1 MYILPAEGFGGAER
15 QGVLHMRLLP
25 RFGIDVVPVV
35 GPGPVIGRQL
45 EAAGLREYVFCPE
58 FPKAMAR
65 PPTLLGQPGRGLG
78 YVSSYFRLRRKL
90 IALGRAHHVD
100 AVFASR
106 AFGWAVGSAV
116 GRRLGVPVIW
126 RTGSRPSRRAHVV
139 AVRTVARL
147 IAPDLLVTNS
157 DVGSEILRSL
167 LRVPTKVVPN
177 GVDERRFDPAR
188 VAPRFR
194 QPGTSLV
201 VGLAA
206 RPTYEKGLDSLAEV
220 TRLLVQQVPSVRV
233 LVAGD
238 FAWRDHFHRRFHEAG
253 LDERVS
259 FLGHVDD
266 VESFYASCDV
276 VVLTSHRQSI
286 EMSSNAIL
294 EAMAMERPVVVSDV
308 GGMAEVVR
316 EGEHG
321 FLVDPDEPAMFAA
334 RIATLLDDG
343 ELRARMGLAG
353 RATILARHRSDVVT
367 ARLAELIA
375 RVCGRPQVAEETWTT
390 AEE

>member
-25 RFGIDVVPVV
+25 RFGIDVIPVV
-35 GPGPVIGRQL
+35 GSGPVIEGQL
-45 EAAGLREYVFCPE
+45 RAAGLHDYVFCPE
-58 FPKAMAR
+58 FPKALTR
-65 PPTLLGQPGRGLG
+65 PPSPIAELGRGLG
-78 YVSSYFRLRRKL
+78 YLRSYFRLRHKL
-90 IALGRAHHVD
+90 IALGRAQRVD

-106 AFGWAVGSAV
+106 AFGWAVGSGV
-116 GRRLGVPVIW
+116 GRSLGVPVIW
-126 RTGSRPSRRAHVV
+126 RTGSRPARRAHVA
-139 AVRTVARL
+139 AVRTLARL

-157 DVGSEILRSL
+157 DVGNEILRDL
-167 LRVPTKVVPN
+167 LRVRSVVVPN

-188 VAPRFR
+188 VPPRFR
-194 QPGTSLV
+194 EGTSLV

-220 TRLLVQQVPSVRV
+220 THLLIQRVPNVRV

-238 FAWRDHFHRRFHEAG
+238 FAWRDHFRRRFHDSG
-253 LDERVS
+253 LDDRVK

-286 EMSSNAIL
+286 ELSSNAIL
-294 EAMAMERPVVVSDV
+294 EAMAMERAVVVSDV
-308 GGMAEVVR
+308 GGMSEVVR
-316 EGEHG
+316 DGEQG
-321 FLVDPDEPAMFAA
+321 FLVDPDNPAMFAT

-343 ELRARMGLAG
+343 ELRARMGRAG
-353 RATILARHRSDVVT
+353 RATILANHRSDVVT
-367 ARLAELIA
+367 ARLADLIA
-375 RVCGRPQVAEETWTT
+375 GVCGRPKLAEETWTT
-390 AEE
+390 TEE